1 MGQLKLGQPDN
12 VLSPKVIRFFK
23 ADADGL
29 VRAKAASP
37 SGADAQPLELS
48 KAHTKDL
55 ADQTP
60 PIGWPTFS
68 WGIRALVAVVIF
80 VALLPNLTF
89 GALLWLGMINSPWSR
104 EVTLAPNES
113 PGPAA
118 QSAIPPAV
126 LSAPTTL
133 EATAGEGVTFPI
145 ALDGTDGVPAR
156 SIIAI
161 SGLPQGSAL
170 SSGHPYGETEWNL
183 KSDEIGDLRLVLP
196 KTASGE
202 AKLLIQ
208 LVAPDGAVI
217 ADTAMILKMT
227 ADPKANVGG
236 SNIKTELAEAQ
247 VLDQRAQRL
256 GVTGAGESLA
266 RLTAAMA
273 PAGDSVPLPSRRP
286 ASTANDDV
294 RGNWIKPLSFT
305 NLREGPSP
313 SAQVVSVVPKGTKL
327 RVLGRKNRWV
337 QVTFPRNSERGWIY
351 TGNVATVR

>member
-1 MGQLKLGQPDN
+1 MGQFKLGQPDN
-12 VLSPKVIRFFK
+12 ILSPKVIRFSK

-29 VRAKAASP
+29 VRAKAANP
-37 SGADAQPLELS
+37 SGADVQPLELS

-55 ADQTP
+55 ADQIP

-68 WGIRALVAVVIF
+68 SGFRALVAVVVF
-80 VALLPNLTF
+80 VALLPNLIF
-89 GALLWLGMINSPWSR
+89 GALLWLGMTNSPWSR

-113 PGPAA
+113 LGPAV

-227 ADPKANVGG
+227 ADPRANVGG
-236 SNIKTELAEAQ
+236 SNIKTELAEAH
-247 VLDQRAQRL
+247 VLDQRTQRL
-256 GVTGAGESLA
+256 GVMGA
-266 RLTAAMA
+266 A

-286 ASTANDDV
+286 ASTANNDV

-313 SAQVVSVVPKGTKL
+313 SAHVVSVVPKGTKL
-327 RVLGRKNRWV
+327 RVLGRKNRCV
-337 QVTFPRNSERGWIY
+337 QVTFPRTSERGWIY
-351 TGNVATVR
+351 AGNVATVR